1 LLPILH
7 TEKNSIVNIPATLL
21 EELKGISGFNKDMFL
36 AAHDA
41 PAPTSLRLHPI
52 KGTNLFA
59 DSEHIPWCPGGRYLP
74 QRPIFTLDPAFHT
87 GAYYV
92 QEASSMFLEAML
104 KPLLTPGMRVLDL
117 CAAPGGKSTLI
128 ASLLDEESLLVSNE
142 VIRTRASI
150 LEENMTR
157 WGYMNTWVTSNDA
170 RDLGRLSGYFD
181 IIVVDAPCSGS
192 GLWRKDANALGEW
205 SENNVQLCH
214 ERQQRILADVWP
226 ALKEGGVL
234 IYATCSYSHAED
246 EEILDWLGDTYSVS
260 AITAP
265 TEQSWGIVQTASA
278 KHNLPGY
285 RFFPHLVKGEGFFIA
300 GVRKQEE
307 AATMKPIKT
316 KDAAAKLQHPPANF
330 LNTEKVKLVAGTDGA
345 LRGIHPA
352 HAADIVTISQ
362 HAYLRKT
369 GIELG
374 TYAGKDFIPAHD
386 AALSI
391 HAGTAYP
398 VIDTDRDQALRF
410 LKREDMGIAAA
421 EKGWHI
427 IRYNGWGLGW
437 VKSLGNRMNNYLPKN
452 WRIRMEIE

>member
-1 LLPILH
+1 L
-7 TEKNSIVNIPATLL
+7 NIPATLL
-21 EELKGISGFNKDMFL
+21 EELKHIPAFEKEAFL
-36 AAHDA
+36 AAHDT
-41 PAPTSLRLHPI
+41 PAPTSLRLHPV
-52 KGTNLFA
+52 KGINVFT
-59 DSEHIPWCPGGRYLP
+59 DSERIPWCSDGRYLP
-74 QRPIFTLDPAFHT
+74 TRPVFTLDPAFHS

-104 KPLLTPGMRVLDL
+104 KPLLTPGMRILDL

-128 ASLLDEESLLVSNE
+128 ASLLDEESLLISNE
-142 VIRTRASI
+142 VIRSRASI
-150 LEENMTR
+150 LEENLTR

-181 IIVVDAPCSGS
+181 IVVVDAPCSGS
-192 GLWRKDANALGEW
+192 GLWRKDAKALDEW

-214 ERQQRILADVWP
+214 ERQQRILADIWP
-226 ALKEGGVL
+226 ALKENGVL

-246 EEILDWLGDTYSVS
+246 EDVLDWLGDTYSIS
-260 AITAP
+260 AIAAP
-265 TEQSWGIVQTASA
+265 VEHSWGIMQTASP

-300 GVRKQEE
+300 GVRKQED
-307 AATMKPIKT
+307 AASMKPAKT
-316 KDAAAKLQHPPANF
+316 KDSAAKLQPPPANI
-330 LNTEKVKLVAGTDGA
+330 LNSDNIKIISGTDGA
-345 LRGIHPA
+345 LRAIHHA
-352 HAADIVTISQ
+352 HAADIPILSQ

-369 GIELG
+369 GTELG

-391 HAGTAYP
+391 QAGNAYP
-398 VIDTDRDQALRF
+398 SIDTDRDQALRF

-421 EKGWHI
+421 EKGWHLV
-427 IRYNGWGLGW
+427 RYNGWGLGW

-452 WRIRMEIE
+452 WRIRMDIE